1 MTTGKKTFYCH
12 VAKSM
17 TTKYIYIIPSTVA
30 FLGPWLRERKHSA
43 VTFLCLW
50 LWKKLC
56 SIVTFLGLWLHIKRL
71 KRNTVAFL
79 GLWLWERKQSAVTFF
94 GLWVREK
101 LCSIVTFLGLWLR
114 KEKRSSGSLQWSK
127 ESFFKKRTH
136 RDRLVEV
143 TFMPTTKHI
152 RHNYWPLPSTTHSSC
167 VHSVNTK
174 STDVAVTQTALGYRR
189 GLWRNAVRPPCLLGL
204 VRGPGCTDNGT
215 QSFLVPFTSKRMGA
229 LALWKAQRLE
239 RVRPRWAEWP

>member
-1 MTTGKKTFYCH
+1 MTYRKENVLALCSQVCDYRRQKKKRSTVAFSKIMTTGKKTFYCH

-127 ESFFKKRTH
+127 ESFF
-136 RDRLVEV
+136 
-143 TFMPTTKHI
+143 
-152 RHNYWPLPSTTHSSC
+152 
-167 VHSVNTK
+167 
-174 STDVAVTQTALGYRR
+174 
-189 GLWRNAVRPPCLLGL
+189 
-204 VRGPGCTDNGT
+204 
-215 QSFLVPFTSKRMGA
+215 
-229 LALWKAQRLE
+229 
-239 RVRPRWAEWP
+239 